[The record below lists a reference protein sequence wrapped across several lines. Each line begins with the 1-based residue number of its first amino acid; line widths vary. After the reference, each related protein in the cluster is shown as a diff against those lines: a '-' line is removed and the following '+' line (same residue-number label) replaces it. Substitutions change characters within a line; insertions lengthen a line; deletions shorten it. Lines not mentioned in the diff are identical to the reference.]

1 LARGDHYCDPS
12 RSALAG
18 AQLTNGRTTV
28 STTLSDSTS
37 TELVSR
43 AREAA
48 QVLAEHAEET
58 EQLGRPAP
66 ASMVALQE
74 AGLLAM
80 GVPRESG
87 GTQAGLADQVRVA
100 IELGR
105 GCTSTA
111 WVASLSVAV
120 KSQIGNA
127 LSTEARSALFAHP
140 DAVLCASGIGGG
152 PAIREPGGV
161 RVRGRF
167 AMASGCEVAQWASLV
182 VGILEGDKPVA
193 GGLVLIPISQL
204 RIEPTWRA
212 AGLQGTGSHTLVA
225 DDVFV
230 PEAFTVLSPV
240 PSPPPAA
247 LSLAGVLSHLAPLL
261 GTADAAVTE
270 LRRVFAGDRTPS
282 RTTYARL
289 IDSPL
294 ARQRFARAERR
305 VQIALRDSLRV
316 ADTVYEAGPG
326 FAPEA
331 AVRAE
336 MRLDLA
342 EAASACRA
350 ALDDL
355 LDLRGAGA
363 FLLDQRLQRYWR
375 DIAVGTRYA
384 GFNPYIAE
392 EDYSNATL
400 GVGSAISL
408 L

>member
-1 LARGDHYCDPS
+1 M
-12 RSALAG
+12 SA
-18 AQLTNGRTTV
+18 
-28 STTLSDSTS
+28 TLSDSTS
-37 TELVSR
+37 AELVSR
-43 AREAA
+43 ARDAA

-66 ASMVALQE
+66 ASMTALQE
-74 AGLLAM
+74 AGLLAT
-80 GVPRESG
+80 GVPREFG
-87 GTQAGLADQVRVA
+87 GGQAGLADQVRVA

-120 KSQIGNA
+120 KSQVGNV
-127 LSTEARSALFAHP
+127 LSAEARSALFARP
-140 DAVLCASGIGGG
+140 DAVLCASGVGGG
-152 PAIREPGGV
+152 LAVREPGGV

-167 AMASGCEVAQWASLV
+167 AMASGCEVADWAALV
-182 VGILEGDKPVA
+182 VRVVEGDEPVA
-193 GGLVLIPISQL
+193 GGVVVVPISQL
-204 RIEPTWRA
+204 RIERTWRA

-225 DDVFV
+225 DDVVV
-230 PEAFTVLSPV
+230 PEAFTLLSPVPAV

-270 LRRVFAGDRTPS
+270 LRSVFAGDRKPS

-305 VQIALRDSLRV
+305 VRTALRDSLRV
-316 ADTVYEAGPG
+316 ADTLDEAGPG
-326 FAPEA
+326 FAPDA
-331 AVRAE
+331 AVRTE
-336 MRLDLA
+336 LRLDLA

-363 FLLDQRLQRYWR
+363 FLLDQRVQRQWR

-384 GFNPYIAE
+384 GFNPYVAD
-392 EDYSNATL
+392 EDHSNATL

>member
-1 LARGDHYCDPS
+1 MLV
-12 RSALAG
+12 G

-28 STTLSDSTS
+28 SATLSDSTS

-80 GVPRESG
+80 GVPREFG

-111 WVASLSVAV
+111 WVASLSVGV
-120 KSQIGNA
+120 KSQFGNA
-127 LSTEARSALFAHP
+127 MSTEARSALFARP
-140 DAVLCASGIGGG
+140 DAVLCASGVGGG
-152 PAIREPGGV
+152 MAIREPGGV

-167 AMASGCEVAQWASLV
+167 AMASGCEVARWAALV
-182 VGILEGDKPVA
+182 VGVVEGDEPVA
-193 GGLVLIPISQL
+193 GGLVLVPISEL
-204 RIEPTWRA
+204 RIERTWRA

-240 PSPPPAA
+240 PAVPSLPPAA

-270 LRRVFAGDRTPS
+270 LRRVFGGDRTPS

-289 IDSPL
+289 VDSPL

-305 VQIALRDSLRV
+305 VQTALRDSLRV
-316 ADTVYEAGPG
+316 ADTVDEAGPG

-331 AVRAE
+331 AVRTE

-400 GVGSAISL
+400 GVGGAISL